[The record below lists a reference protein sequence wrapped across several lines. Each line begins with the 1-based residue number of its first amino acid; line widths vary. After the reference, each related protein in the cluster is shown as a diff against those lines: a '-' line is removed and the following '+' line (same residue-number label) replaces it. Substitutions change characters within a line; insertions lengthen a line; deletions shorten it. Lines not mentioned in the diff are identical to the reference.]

1 MADNIKLTD
10 VLNWLNEKQAEHI
23 AVYDVA
29 NNCSYTDFIV
39 VCNGSADLH
48 NKAIA
53 NHILLMAKKSKYQ
66 ILGKA
71 GLEYGQW
78 ILVDFGDV
86 IVHIFRQEKENI
98 MRLTSCFLNL
108 QNQLRKRK
116 IYDKETNC

>member
-53 NHILLMAKKSKYQ
+53 NYILLMAKQNKYQ
-66 ILGKA
+66 IISKA

-78 ILVDFGDV
+78 ILVDFGDL
-86 IVHIFRQEKENI
+86 IVHIFLQGKREYYEIDRLFSELTEPIKEEKD
-98 MRLTSCFLNL
+98 L
-108 QNQLRKRK
+108 
-116 IYDKETNC
+116 

>member
-1 MADNIKLTD
+1 LADNIKLTD

-86 IVHIFRQEKENI
+86 IVHIFRQEKREYYDI
-98 MRLTSCFLNL
+98 DQLFSELTEP
-108 QNQLRKRK
+108 
-116 IYDKETNC
+116 IKEEKDL

>member
-39 VCNGSADLH
+39 VCNGSVDLH

-53 NHILLMAKKSKYQ
+53 NHILLMAKKEQ
-66 ILGKA
+66 ISN
-71 GLEYGQW
+71 
-78 ILVDFGDV
+78 FG
-86 IVHIFRQEKENI
+86 
-98 MRLTSCFLNL
+98 
-108 QNQLRKRK
+108 
-116 IYDKETNC
+116 